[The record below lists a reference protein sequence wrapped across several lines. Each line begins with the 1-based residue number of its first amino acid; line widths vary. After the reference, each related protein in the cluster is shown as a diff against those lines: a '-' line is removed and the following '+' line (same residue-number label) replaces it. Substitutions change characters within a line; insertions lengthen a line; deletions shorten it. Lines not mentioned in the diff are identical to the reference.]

1 MRKKAIFEQQ
11 KNSGVKPSI
20 FNRII
25 EGPPPSFE
33 RNSPTK
39 MVEENEF
46 ITDCFESGFKDSTET
61 IYQIVSTIP
70 ADITKEYQARHLRRD
85 YTRNECF
92 EDPSLS
98 PKAVWVTQ
106 VSCFTLLHNVAI
118 FYPLKDEMKSHMKR
132 LNLTTKLEDWI
143 ISKTMVDGVASIN
156 ILPKSMLR
164 RFGKIVDD
172 LIPHNIVI
180 FYFCR
185 KASRPDG
192 MICLDVFVGN

>member
-1 MRKKAIFEQQ
+1 
-11 KNSGVKPSI
+11 
-20 FNRII
+20 
-25 EGPPPSFE
+25 
-33 RNSPTK
+33 

>member
-1 MRKKAIFEQQ
+1 
-11 KNSGVKPSI
+11 
-20 FNRII
+20 
-25 EGPPPSFE
+25 
-33 RNSPTK
+33 

-118 FYPLKDEMKSHMKR
+118 FYPLKDEMKSHMKP

-185 KASRPDG
+185 KA
-192 MICLDVFVGN
+192 